1 MVASRVNS
9 DSLSRSSTVSP
20 SKRPSTIWSLMHFWV
35 HSSEQNL
42 HVLASSRRLTK
53 RITRLVH
60 RKNVQPRRSRN
71 FTVLAITTAKIRH
84 TVRFNTAPSKH
95 RIETPFDGP
104 RRRIPS
110 SCPSNAVYVRLSA
123 RTGPLFRP
131 SILSTPSTAPSL
143 NYVFVTGTEYV
154 EVTVI
159 IIINYRRELLYCAF
173 NAYTYT
179 FSPALALL
187 NISIIRMKIKQ
198 F

>member
-1 MVASRVNS
+1 MAYVSEVSFQRLWLWKPLKVHKNLVYHLLDRKLLKTTILKSTGNS
-9 DSLSRSSTVSP
+9 
-20 SKRPSTIWSLMHFWV
+20 
-35 HSSEQNL
+35 
-42 HVLASSRRLTK
+42 
-53 RITRLVH
+53 H

-71 FTVLAITTAKIRH
+71 FAVLAITTAKIRC

-123 RTGPLFRP
+123 RTEPLFRP

-159 IIINYRRELLYCAF
+159 IIGANYCIARLMR
-173 NAYTYT
+173 
-179 FSPALALL
+179 
-187 NISIIRMKIKQ
+187 IRIHSRLRSH